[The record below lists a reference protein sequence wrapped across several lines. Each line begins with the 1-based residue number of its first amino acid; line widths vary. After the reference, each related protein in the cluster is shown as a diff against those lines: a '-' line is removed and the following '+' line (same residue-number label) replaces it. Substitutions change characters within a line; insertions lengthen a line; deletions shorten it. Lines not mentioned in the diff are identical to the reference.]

1 MPYFCYLSL
10 WVAFYS
16 FLFTNGYLSINYLWL
31 EIKIRLLMTKVL
43 KCALTSL
50 FNRYMQQP
58 LYYFIGTK
66 KAEISDE
73 SLICILSEFF
83 MFALINRTMVNSVTD
98 LWCICLTYCQF
109 LILNNLATAATICY
123 KSQPSNV
130 PHWAQTSQAFLA
142 MQCFEPW
149 SKMEQ
154 RCVKNSLLLFCLIL
168 LQTQKHWAV
177 WQNCNSESWFYLKGS
192 LFVPTDGLIDIANC
206 TNCYNSQ
213 HSISNFI

>member
-1 MPYFCYLSL
+1 
-10 WVAFYS
+10 
-16 FLFTNGYLSINYLWL
+16 
-31 EIKIRLLMTKVL
+31 
-43 KCALTSL
+43 
-50 FNRYMQQP
+50 
-58 LYYFIGTK
+58 
-66 KAEISDE
+66 
-73 SLICILSEFF
+73 
-83 MFALINRTMVNSVTD
+83 MVHH
-98 LWCICLTYCQF
+98 ICLTYCQF
-109 LILNNLATAATICY
+109 LILNSYPSHTTYDLLCY

-206 TNCYNSQ
+206 TKKEAQLDPWRWHNWIPGPSGTIGSLEQLDPWTLWHN
-213 HSISNFI
+213 